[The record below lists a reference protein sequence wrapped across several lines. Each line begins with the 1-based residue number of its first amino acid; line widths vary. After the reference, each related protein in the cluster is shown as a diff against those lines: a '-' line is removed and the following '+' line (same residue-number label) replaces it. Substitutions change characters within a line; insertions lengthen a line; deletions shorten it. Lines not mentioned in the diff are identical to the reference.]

1 MEELIVL
8 EHTADECCIIFVW
21 QTDAYQETGCYNL
34 HCSGFVQTNN
44 RIAIGA
50 AISPTSVYNG
60 RQFDISLLIWK
71 VYLLQGHSPEPY
83 ANTRTNACICMVI

>member
-1 MEELIVL
+1 M
-8 EHTADECCIIFVW
+8 

-34 HCSGFVQTNN
+34 HCSGFVQTNS

-71 VYLLQGHSPEPY
+71 VRYTLHTCARRLLQLKARRSVMLMH
-83 ANTRTNACICMVI
+83 ACMDVDLLTD

>member
-1 MEELIVL
+1 MEVPENS
-8 EHTADECCIIFVW
+8 TADECCIIFAW

-71 VYLLQGHSPEPY
+71 VYIIIY
-83 ANTRTNACICMVI
+83 ICAPHIVHGFSR

>member
-1 MEELIVL
+1 M
-8 EHTADECCIIFVW
+8 

-71 VYLLQGHSPEPY
+71 VQHTALCTFGGHQCPKRCLF
-83 ANTRTNACICMVI
+83 ATVV

>member
-1 MEELIVL
+1 MHVL
-8 EHTADECCIIFVW
+8 QCIIGTMRCLNCCDGM
-21 QTDAYQETGCYNL
+21 QTDAYQATGCYNL

-71 VYLLQGHSPEPY
+71 VILIYVL
-83 ANTRTNACICMVI
+83 A